1 MKHYFSSAAFLSIEI
16 LLPYYFFFTRYQS
29 YTKTTFD
36 AFRTKKKALYGV
48 FFLSFFFI
56 AKCRLNVFNY
66 IQVIRSNV
74 SVDKELFDT

>member
-1 MKHYFSSAAFLSIEI
+1 MLRFCQLKFYYRIIFFSLDIKAIRKQHLMPFE
-16 LLPYYFFFTRYQS
+16 R
-29 YTKTTFD
+29 
-36 AFRTKKKALYGV
+36 KKKALYGV